1 MVNSLYKV
9 FGGRGFAVAEALS
22 EYEVEDFLVRR
33 LVEIGYDF
41 VKISNHDAL
50 EDNLRE
56 QICKVNA
63 AKLIEAKGEA
73 FLSDAE
79 FSRVL
84 LRLKGQTV
92 YGSAKRLREQWVLE
106 LDNGEGVYLD
116 FLTNDYNRNTY
127 QVTHQVTMDKEHCD
141 DVDQTNRYDVTIL
154 VNGLPLVQ
162 VELKRPGVEINE
174 AINQI
179 NRYRTK
185 SFRGLFKYIQVFVVS
200 NSVQTKYFANVN
212 DRDPRGDV
220 QRVLKSLAFY
230 WTDEDNARIN
240 GLSDFAN
247 SFLKKSF
254 LTELLNDYFI
264 VKASE
269 PVLMVM
275 RPYQIFAVKA
285 AKRRVLMD
293 DSNGY
298 VFHTTGSGKTLTSYK
313 LASLLRDEE
322 SIVKVVFL
330 IDRKDLDDQT
340 VDEYNSFE
348 PGCVDGTDDTRS
360 LVAAMRDT
368 SKTLIITTIQKMACA
383 LRSPK
388 YEAVMEA
395 YADKRCV
402 FIIDECHRSQFGK
415 MHGAVKRAFHRA
427 NYIGFT
433 GTPIFKENKGANKQ
447 TTADVFAAAGDPT
460 GERACIHKYM
470 IKNAIADGNVLR
482 FSVEYLR
489 SLSIGK
495 VDDASIDPKR
505 LDDVEYCRRHHID
518 IDALYHDP
526 ERIEKIANDIMG
538 DLARH
543 TRPEGRDVYTAL
555 FAVDKIKTLMEYYRI
570 MRSHELAWD
579 PDKNPDGYKVAAIF
593 TFQANEDLEDEG
605 QDEYSR
611 DWLEECMADY
621 NAMFGTSYDVGK
633 FDAYRKDVS
642 KRMKQKDLPQ
652 VDVLLV
658 VNMFLTGFDS
668 KATNT
673 LILDKNL
680 EWHNLVQA
688 YSRTNRVDKKTK
700 QFGQV
705 VTYRNIKKAQDDAL
719 RLFSGD
725 GNPDEYLLQSYEF
738 YVSKWANEADAVYK
752 IAETPEDAG
761 YLVSE
766 DEQRGFVVAF
776 RQLMG
781 TLATLKT
788 FSAFDWADLDVFMDE
803 RTFQAYKSWYL
814 EFYDRA
820 KGGGDKGGVLVDVDF
835 EIELARTDRINVVYI
850 INLLKEIDRGDGDA
864 MRKSVDLV
872 LAELERT
879 DNEKLRA
886 KKELMREF
894 VTKRMLGLDPD
905 ADIEE
910 AFHAYE
916 RESMAARI
924 EAFSAEHGLDA
935 GFVGRVVQDYF
946 ADPKSL
952 SNEQLREHLRDQGLG
967 LLAMKRV
974 VIDFNQFV
982 REMHQLYTAEGE

>member
-1 MVNSLYKV
+1 M
-9 FGGRGFAVAEALS
+9 AEALS
-22 EYEVEDFLVRR
+22 EYEVEDFLIRR
-33 LVEIGYDF
+33 LGELDYDF
-41 VKISNHDAL
+41 IKIRNHDEL
-50 EDNLRE
+50 EGNLRE
-56 QICKVNA
+56 QVCKVNA
-63 AKLIEAKGEA
+63 VKLIEAKGEA
-73 FLSDAE
+73 SLSDTE
-79 FSRVL
+79 FARVL

-92 YGSAKRLREQWVLE
+92 YESAKRLREQWVLE
-106 LDNGEGVYLD
+106 LDNGKGVYLD
-116 FLTNDYNRNTY
+116 FLTSDYNRNTY

-141 DVDQTNRYDVTIL
+141 DVDQTNRYDVTLL

-162 VELKRPGVEINE
+162 IELKRPGVEINE

-185 SFRGLFKYIQVFVVS
+185 SFCGLFKYIQVFVVS

-212 DRDPRGDV
+212 DRDPRGEV

-230 WTDEDNARIN
+230 WTDEDNTRVN
-240 GLSDFAN
+240 GLADFAN
-247 SFLKKSF
+247 SFLRKSF
-254 LTELLNDYFI
+254 LTELLTDYFI

-285 AKRRVLMD
+285 ARRRVLMD

-322 SIVKVVFL
+322 SIDKVVFL

-348 PGCVDGTDDTRS
+348 PDCVDGTDDTRS
-360 LVAAMRDT
+360 FVNSMDDT

-388 YEAVMEA
+388 HDAVMKA

-415 MHGAVKRAFHRA
+415 MHGAVKRAFHHA

-433 GTPIFKENKGANKQ
+433 GTPIFKENKGSNKL
-447 TTADVFAAAGDPT
+447 TTADVFAAAGDAT
-460 GERACIHKYM
+460 GERACVHRYM

-482 FSVEYLR
+482 FSVEYMR
-489 SLSIGK
+489 SLSIEK
-495 VDDASIDPKR
+495 TEDPSIDPAR

-518 IDALYHDP
+518 INALYHDP
-526 ERIEKIANDIMG
+526 ERIKRIANDVMG
-538 DLARH
+538 GLARH

-570 MRSHELAWD
+570 MKSHELAWNAD
-579 PDKNPDGYKVAAIF
+579 SNPDGYKVAAIF

-611 DWLEECMADY
+611 DYLDECMADY
-621 NAMFGTSYDVGK
+621 NAMFGTNYDVSK

-642 KRMKQKDLPQ
+642 KRLKQKDLPQ

-668 KATNT
+668 KPTNT

-725 GNPDEYLLQSYEF
+725 GDPDEYLLQSYEF
-738 YVSKWANEADAVYK
+738 YVSKWASETDAVYK
-752 IAETPEDAG
+752 IAETPEEAG
-761 YLVSE
+761 YLESE
-766 DEQRGFVVAF
+766 DDQRDFVIAF
-776 RQLMG
+776 RQLIG

-788 FSAFDWADLDVFMDE
+788 FSAFDWEDLDVFMDE
-803 RTFQAYKSWYL
+803 RTYQAYKSWYL
-814 EFYDRA
+814 EFYDRMRDGSN
-820 KGGGDKGGVLVDVDF
+820 KGSVLVDVDF

-850 INLLKEIDRGDGDA
+850 INLLKEVDRSDEDA
-864 MRKSVDLV
+864 MRKSVDLI
-872 LAELERT
+872 LGELERT

-894 VTKRMLGLDPD
+894 ITTRVSDLDPD
-905 ADIEE
+905 EDIEE

-924 EAFSAEHGLDA
+924 ESFSTEHGLDA
-935 GFVGRVVQDYF
+935 GFVGHVVQDYF
-946 ADPKSL
+946 ADQKSF
-952 SNEQLREHLRDQGLG
+952 NDEVLRTHLRDQGLG

-974 VIDFNQFV
+974 VIAFNQFI